1 MFIMDK
7 KQVLQEE
14 ISNLIMVVGRLKK
27 QIERD
32 IILEEM
38 TMVEVNTKLIK
49 DLQEKIGKYT
59 VMLNSIES
67 EEE

>member
-1 MFIMDK
+1 MDK